1 MLTYRTEAREVSLAA
16 RHWSWIALVWL
27 KISEKDLTLNGL
39 TTGLSARPT
48 ESVQMWHRP
57 GRWNWTNLFP

>member
-39 TTGLSARPT
+39 TTGISGTGETP
-48 ESVQMWHRP
+48 
-57 GRWNWTNLFP
+57 